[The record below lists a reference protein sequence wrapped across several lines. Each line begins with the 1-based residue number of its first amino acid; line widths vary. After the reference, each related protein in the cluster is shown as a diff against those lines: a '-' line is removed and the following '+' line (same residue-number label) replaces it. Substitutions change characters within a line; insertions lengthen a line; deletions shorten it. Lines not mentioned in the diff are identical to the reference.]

1 VTGTTALST
10 TTVTSVAAATYEWD
24 ATAYVK
30 SELAA
35 GRKVFSLALKNNTT
49 SSSTETFNSREA
61 SSNKPT
67 LQIDTATTGGSPT
80 IGPCAVFPSTNEWN
94 RNISADPVDPNSA
107 NYMAAMNASTTF
119 LHPDFGTTFGIP
131 WITVPGSQPKVPM
144 TFDIS
149 DESDPGPYPFPP
161 NAPIEGGPSSTGD
174 RHVLVL
180 DTGSCK
186 LYETW
191 DSHFV
196 NPGWHCG
203 SGAIFNLTS
212 NALRPDGFTSADAAG
227 LPILPG
233 LARQAEA
240 AVAHRINHALRFTV
254 RNTQRAFVHPATHF
268 ASSSTDVNRPP
279 MGLRVRLKA
288 SFNISGF
295 NATVQAILTGLK
307 QYGMF
312 VADNG
317 SDWFIT
323 GETNAQWNDSELN
336 QLKQVPASAFEV
348 IKLGTI
354 QH

>member
-1 VTGTTALST
+1 M
-10 TTVTSVAAATYEWD
+10 
-24 ATAYVK
+24 
-30 SELAA
+30 
-35 GRKVFSLALKNNTT
+35 
-49 SSSTETFNSREA
+49 
-61 SSNKPT
+61 
-67 LQIDTATTGGSPT
+67 
-80 IGPCAVFPSTNEWN
+80 IGPCAAFPADNEWN

-107 NYMAAMNASTTF
+107 NYLAAMNASTTF
-119 LHPDFGTTFGIP
+119 LHPDFGSSFGIP

-144 TFDIS
+144 TFDIA
-149 DESDPGPYPFPP
+149 DESDPGPYPFPS
-161 NAPIEGGPSSTGD
+161 NAPIEGGASSTGD
-174 RHVLVL
+174 RHVLVVE
-180 DTGSCK
+180 TGTCT

-203 SGAIFNLTS
+203 SGAVFNLGS

-227 LPILPG
+227 LPVLPG
-233 LARQAEA
+233 LARRDEA
-240 AVAHRINHALRFTV
+240 AVARQIKHALRFTV
-254 RNTQRAFVHPATHF
+254 KNTQRAFVHPATHF

-288 SFNISGF
+288 SFDISGF

-323 GETNAQWNDSELN
+323 GEQNSQWNDTEVN

-348 IKLGTI
+348 VKLGTI
-354 QH
+354 HH